1 MPQPPVPTEPPADDA
16 IAPAVAA
23 DPYAALAAVPA
34 RPRLNRRSV
43 RYVVGRLLGAPS
55 SIIGTVLLA
64 AFALVALAAPV
75 LAPCPADQKTTCQQH
90 PYKVPRHGFTT
101 QPSPPSAEH
110 PFGITP
116 QRNDIYYGVVW
127 GTRTAF
133 KAGVTIIVLALII
146 GLTIGSVAAYYGGW
160 IDEVLMRI
168 VEIFQA
174 FPYLLAAL
182 TLATILRSGGGAWLT
197 DLFGRNSIAPAIIPL
212 VAFGWMTYA
221 RLIRADILSVKE
233 RDYVQAAR
241 AVGAGDASII
251 VRHILPNS
259 IFPVLVVASLDIG
272 TVVQSFAALAFFG
285 LGVPKGYADWGQ
297 MIATAR
303 DVIST
308 IHRDWYIVVYPGMAL
323 ALFSLAWNLIGDTV
337 RDILDPRYS
346 QD

>member
-1 MPQPPVPTEPPADDA
+1 MPDA
-16 IAPAVAA
+16 PDAS
-23 DPYAALAAVPA
+23 A
-34 RPRLNRRSV
+34 RPAAATLDAAPTARPAPNRRSV
-43 RYVVGRLLGAPS
+43 RYVARRLLGAPS
-55 SIIGTVLLA
+55 SILGTALLVG
-64 AFALVALAAPV
+64 FGVVALAAPV
-75 LAPCPADQKTTCQQH
+75 LAPCPADQKITCQQH
-90 PYKVPRHGFTT
+90 VYKVPRYGFTT

-116 QRNDIYYGVVW
+116 QRNDIYYGVIW

-133 KAGVTIIVLALII
+133 KAGVTIIALALLI
-146 GLTIGSVAAYYGGW
+146 GLTVGSVAGYYGGW

-168 VEIFQA
+168 VEVFQA

-182 TLATILRSGGGAWLT
+182 TLATILRGGGGAWLEAM
-197 DLFGRNSIAPAIIPL
+197 FGANSIAPAIIPL
-212 VAFGWMTYA
+212 VAFGWMGYA
-221 RLIRADILSVKE
+221 RLIRADILSIKE
-233 RDYVQAAR
+233 RDFVMASR
-241 AVGAGDASII
+241 AVGAGDLRII
-251 VRHILPNS
+251 VQHVLPNS

-308 IHRDWYIVVYPGMAL
+308 IHRDWYIVVYPGAAL

-346 QD
+346 QGD